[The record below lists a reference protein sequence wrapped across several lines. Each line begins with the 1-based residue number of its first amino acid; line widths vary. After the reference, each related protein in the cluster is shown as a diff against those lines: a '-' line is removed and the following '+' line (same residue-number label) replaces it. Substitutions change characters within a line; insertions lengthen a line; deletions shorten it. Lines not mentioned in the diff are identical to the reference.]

1 MSGTDSNVVGI
12 APSVVETTALDSGI
26 VIAPLEPAGAV
37 SAPGAI
43 GEVSLAK
50 TEDFGEE
57 EAPGPAGA
65 DSVPGATGEGS
76 VAGADDFG
84 AAGLVSVPAGVI
96 SGAGADSV
104 AETSDFGTAGEV
116 SPAGIDGCEP
126 AGVISGT
133 GADSVAGTSDF
144 GTAGEVSPAGMDDSE
159 PAGIV
164 SIGGMEASGV
174 ESVPGVFSV
183 NGQNVV

>member
-26 VIAPLEPAGAV
+26 VAPLSQLEQFQHLEQLV
-37 SAPGAI
+37 R
-43 GEVSLAK
+43 VSLAK

-104 AETSDFGTAGEV
+104 AGN
-116 SPAGIDGCEP
+116 I
-126 AGVISGT
+126 
-133 GADSVAGTSDF
+133 
-144 GTAGEVSPAGMDDSE
+144 
-159 PAGIV
+159 
-164 SIGGMEASGV
+164 
-174 ESVPGVFSV
+174 
-183 NGQNVV
+183 